1 MKYEDEEMARTTV
14 AFSGK
19 KKEKLEKAVIDIIIS
34 TKEKITLS
42 EVVHTCVDEYLDETI
57 KDIKAKRNKK

>member
-1 MKYEDEEMARTTV
+1 MTKEEEEMSRTTV

-19 KKEKLEKAVIDIIIS
+19 QKDKLEKAVIEIIIQ

-42 EVVHTCVDEYLDETI
+42 EVVHTCVNNYLDEAI
-57 KDIKAKRNKK
+57 KDIKEKRK